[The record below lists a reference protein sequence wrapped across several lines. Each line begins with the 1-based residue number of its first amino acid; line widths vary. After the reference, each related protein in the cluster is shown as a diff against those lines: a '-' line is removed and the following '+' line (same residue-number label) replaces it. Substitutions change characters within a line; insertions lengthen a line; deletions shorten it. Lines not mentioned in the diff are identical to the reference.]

1 MNEVNRGVLV
11 LKPKEKFVAWVNAS
25 DEQAEALTLDEASQD
40 STAYLTPEIEDDN
53 GLREFLEQNCD
64 LLFEQELVG
73 WVQDEDQWPATRN
86 LSTFLE
92 WFDVEFHSMVLDIA
106 EGELVILEDA

>member
-25 DEQAEALTLDEASQD
+25 DEEGEVLTLDEASQD

-53 GLREFLEQNCD
+53 ELREFLEQNCD

-73 WVQDEDQWPATRN
+73 WVQDEDQWPATRD
-86 LSTFLE
+86 LPTFLE
-92 WFDVEFHSMVLDIA
+92 WFDVEYHSMVLDIA
-106 EGELVILEDA
+106 EGELEVVDDA